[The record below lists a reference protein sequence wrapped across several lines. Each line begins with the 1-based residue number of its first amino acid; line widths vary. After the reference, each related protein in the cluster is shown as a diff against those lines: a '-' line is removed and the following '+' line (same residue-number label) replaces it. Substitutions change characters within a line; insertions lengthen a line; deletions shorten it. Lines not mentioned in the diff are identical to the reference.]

1 MVNRT
6 IELLDEDRWNGKE
19 IPVMELAHELNSA
32 DLSDISGIKIFP
44 DSNQENI
51 KIIISGDEKNDYEN
65 TSLVVTK
72 NGLLHIVSDLDRYDH
87 GIRVVENAIYQTVK
101 DIMDKEVAIDER
113 INNAPVVAGINMD
126 TLAWYAVKSLENIRD
141 RHDFFDYLTEDVTV
155 FSTTFKDAYHDD
167 IFTISAGVKDT
178 QYEDPEPY
186 LRIDYS
192 EKYGGH
198 GFGIHGDN
206 LNTTLNL
213 VQRGEWYKDNKVK
226 LLLNE
231 SLKIYDAIYR
241 FPYVYTENS
250 IDLEAN
256 NVNINEAPISS
267 SYEFENKDGKVS
279 VDINDIA
286 KEYVHSFYGK
296 SIESNIEISTAEVS
310 KRYIN
315 KAMENGLKMEQLTN
329 ENKKLDIILSN
340 IIKESD
346 AQDKNS
352 VSEHN
357 ENSFLEFNSE
367 KEKII
372 RDYKDKEAEIK
383 EAINSLN
390 EKKPENYEEA
400 IKQKER
406 ELKLLKTETN
416 ILINDKL
423 SKASDYVKAVELFK
437 TNMDKFMHSM
447 TELAQNCVT
456 IPKDFIVIL
465 VGNIYKDTIVPLISS
480 GLNLCKKAAEL
491 GINGIASIDEMRK
504 TSFELVKATQAIMDW
519 NKNQA
524 QTLEEIIC
532 NRIDDYALKAD
543 MNNQCDVS
551 NFDARMRNRSM
562 NYDELRTGYNNL
574 LEYKIKVDDGRS
586 DISEMDRM
594 KYDGVYGDTVKSRM
608 YFIQNVSNDLK
619 IYLNDTFSGKQGL
632 SKTDIDEVHSE
643 LNKIITNNLNKT
655 LDGSDGKLIKD
666 FMPDIFESNDF
677 LGHFTKDIIGS
688 IPIIT
693 GRLEANRT
701 LLDEVTDINNKS
713 QQHIDDIDKKIDH
726 IKATFNVDVDDSSNR

>member
-213 VQRGEWYKDNKVK
+213 VQRGEWYKDKKVK

-532 NRIDDYALKAD
+532 NRIDDYALKED